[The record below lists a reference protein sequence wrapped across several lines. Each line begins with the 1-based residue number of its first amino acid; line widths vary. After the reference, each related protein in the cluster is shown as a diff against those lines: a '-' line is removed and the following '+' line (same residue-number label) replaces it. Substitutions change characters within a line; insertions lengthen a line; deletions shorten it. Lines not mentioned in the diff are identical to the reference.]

1 MKENSLDIATYA
13 AGLEQVPPLY
23 CFKLTSEKFVKFKRE
38 TRLVLEPVSHPISF
52 TFCILTFTIK
62 LHSHFLDAAPFNNA
76 SMKVR

>member
-1 MKENSLDIATYA
+1 MVDMVMKENSLDIATYA

-52 TFCILTFTIK
+52 TLILYSYI
-62 LHSHFLDAAPFNNA
+62 HYQNS
-76 SMKVR
+76 